1 MQHTAAEHTLYYQL
15 PQLGHVQRFNMSAY
29 GRNFSTS
36 ISLTCTSLEV
46 GFRTYAD
53 SGY

>member
-29 GRNFSTS
+29 GKAT
-36 ISLTCTSLEV
+36 LTGRYLSHA
-46 GFRTYAD
+46 RP
-53 SGY
+53 